1 MYVEVIWPATLCY
14 CFPQLNLCLPLL
26 LLLSVDDEYCSGGTA
41 DIFDDEDEDEDDGAK
56 AVLRVYKPET
66 LVTRSFVRSLCVS

>member
-26 LLLSVDDEYCSGGTA
+26 LLLLLSVDDEYYSGGTA
-41 DIFDDEDEDEDDGAK
+41 DIFDDEDEAK
-56 AVLRVYKPET
+56 AVVRVYKPET